1 MMNEMR
7 RIASVPAYIDG
18 RQEVPRPRPVVVER
32 KPVAKVLEE
41 VSYTPRPLAPL
52 RPLDLFRPREPSR
65 VTVQIANTPELMDIV
80 YRLRH
85 DSYVA
90 QGFLEPKVSG
100 LFADDWDQQ
109 PHFFSV
115 LCFIDGRP
123 AASVRI
129 SYARP
134 AAPFRQRTETT
145 AMEIFKTEIETVSQ
159 QFQTETKSAVV
170 MELSRLTRHPDFS
183 ESNSDPLF
191 AVFRV
196 CFYSLI
202 KYEADMLISA
212 VRGHHMPFY
221 RRMGFQKIT
230 EPRPYPK
237 LKFDTALM
245 VCFGQSFGAVQKSL
259 PIFQGID
266 PNDSVYAR
274 LFAGE
279 RVRIFDEMPERAAVR

>member
-1 MMNEMR
+1 VD
-7 RIASVPAYIDG
+7 AATYLPQA
-18 RQEVPRPRPVVVER
+18 
-32 KPVAKVLEE
+32 
-41 VSYTPRPLAPL
+41 LAPM
-52 RPLDLFRPREPSR
+52 RQFDAFRPREPAR
-65 VTVQIANTPELMDIV
+65 VTVQIASTPELMDVV

-90 QGFLEPKVSG
+90 QGFLEPKASR
-100 LFADDWDQQ
+100 LFADEWDTL

-115 LCFIDGRP
+115 LCFIDGEP

-129 SYARP
+129 SHCRP
-134 AAPFRQRTETT
+134 AGRRGERTETT
-145 AMEIFKTEIETVSQ
+145 AMEIFDTEIASLAES
-159 QFQTETKSAVV
+159 FRAGPNPAVV
-170 MELSRLTRHPDFS
+170 MELSRLTRHPDFA

-191 AVFRV
+191 AVFRT
-196 CFYSLI
+196 CFYSLL

-212 VRGHHMPFY
+212 VRAHHMPFY

-237 LKFDTALM
+237 LKFETALM
-245 VCFGQSFGAVQKSL
+245 TCFGQSFRLVQKSL

-266 PNDSVYAR
+266 PSDSVYDR

-279 RVRIFDEMPERAAVR
+279 RVGIFDEMPERAVPR